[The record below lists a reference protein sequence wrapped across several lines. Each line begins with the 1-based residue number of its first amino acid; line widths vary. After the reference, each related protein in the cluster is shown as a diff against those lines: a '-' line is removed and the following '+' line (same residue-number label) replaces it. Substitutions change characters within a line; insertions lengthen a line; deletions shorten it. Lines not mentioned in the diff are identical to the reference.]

1 MRDDIRKTKTSI
13 FLTMVEEKLLL
24 HGGVNGLV
32 SDVNY
37 QLRNHSYN
45 LFRSSYL

>member
-1 MRDDIRKTKTSI
+1 MRDDIRKTKTI
-13 FLTMVEEKLLL
+13 LLTMVEEKLLL

-37 QLRNHSYN
+37 QL
-45 LFRSSYL
+45 

>member
-1 MRDDIRKTKTSI
+1 MRDDVRKTKTI
-13 FLTMVEEKLLL
+13 FLTMVEKKLPL

-37 QLRNHSYN
+37 QL
-45 LFRSSYL
+45 